1 MPMRDAL
8 LPEFDAETASTRRL
22 LERFPDGKADW
33 KPHPKSMS
41 LGRLASHIAEIP
53 GYAPAILQSVDF
65 DLDGGHAPQSLDS
78 KAGILALFDQQVA
91 AAREPLS
98 RVEDHELMVEWTFRK
113 GSHIIMRVPRASA
126 LRLIVL
132 SHMIHH
138 RGQFTVYLRL
148 HDIPLPATYG
158 TSADEPGM

>member
-22 LERFPDGKADW
+22 LERFPDGQAAW

-53 GYAPAILQSVDF
+53 GYTLAILQSLEF
-65 DLDGGHAPQSLDS
+65 DIEGGRTPQSLESRD
-78 KAGILALFDQQVA
+78 AILALFDEQVA
-91 AAREPLS
+91 RAREPLS
-98 RVEDHELMVEWTFRK
+98 RIEDSEMMVEWTFRK

-126 LRLIVL
+126 LRILVL

-138 RGQFTVYLRL
+138 RGQLTVYLRL

-158 TSADEPGM
+158 TSADEGGA